1 MDFKERNV
9 KDLLAASVLDIL
21 KFRSNKKK
29 NGAQP
34 MIKADMTVQNW
45 LVTLEI
51 KLTL

>member
-9 KDLLAASVLDIL
+9 KDLLAASALDIL

-34 MIKADMTVQNW
+34 KIKQT
-45 LVTLEI
+45 
-51 KLTL
+51 